1 MELNAAALTRS
12 RRAHRG
18 NKGKTSPSTKT
29 NKPTEDNKDGEHGAD
44 QKKDQKGDTAEE
56 DSIDLCGDQDS
67 EWSDSSSSTT
77 SSSSTSTSSSS
88 DERRKKGKKHKCC
101 HKKKLKRKKSIKEK
115 QGKIQ
120 QFRQRAGNPQQA
132 VRRYRKILQQYK
144 RGKNLRTAYKA
155 IGVDR
160 NTVVA
165 SVPIAELAIVAPQEY
180 SKLLEGYSRQE
191 KLQVFAKKCMDI
203 LNNDAQLLTTVEMY
217 KKKNKLLPLM
227 KRK

>member
-29 NKPTEDNKDGEHGAD
+29 NKPTEDNRDGEHGAAPLLAPTAAMSLKKQQILLAEAKKNEEAMSKTIAD
-44 QKKDQKGDTAEE
+44 LKEERDSLLKQLAKYQKKDQKGDSAEE

-77 SSSSTSTSSSS
+77 SSSSTSTSSST

-101 HKKKLKRKKSIKEK
+101 HKKKLKRKKRIKEQ

-144 RGKNLRTAYKA
+144 RGKKSSYC
-155 IGVDR
+155 
-160 NTVVA
+160 
-165 SVPIAELAIVAPQEY
+165 
-180 SKLLEGYSRQE
+180 
-191 KLQVFAKKCMDI
+191 LQGHWC
-203 LNNDAQLLTTVEMY
+203 
-217 KKKNKLLPLM
+217 
-227 KRK
+227 R